1 MGSSEYSG
9 EMKTRVPGEPLLH
22 LPHDFFYLS
31 AKLLNK
37 TCCLNGGTCILG
49 SFCACPPFFF
59 GRNCERD
66 VRKEYAV
73 GWAGLSSG
81 RERSMRNLPTVLFL
95 LSQALWVC
103 PPWHLAAQEVLP
115 VQVLA
120 RPAPLFSSDLFTWL
134 W

>member
-1 MGSSEYSG
+1 MGSSGYSG
-9 EMKTRVPGEPLLH
+9 EMKARVPEEPLLMVLSVLH

-66 VRKEYAV
+66 VRKE
-73 GWAGLSSG
+73 
-81 RERSMRNLPTVLFL
+81 
-95 LSQALWVC
+95 
-103 PPWHLAAQEVLP
+103 
-115 VQVLA
+115 
-120 RPAPLFSSDLFTWL
+120 
-134 W
+134 